1 MGKQKFSPIRDTLG
15 IKKGGL
21 YCIYP
26 FDNIDD
32 NGYGLFKIGMAE
44 KSLHNRIDHYITYY
58 PEKVLIICLLEFID
72 LPTITKKLKF
82 KIQDEYKD
90 KSISQRPLTEKQFFN
105 YLENE
110 CHTYLKSKG
119 ATQLYSKGR
128 VTNPE
133 LRINNVTNE
142 EEVVSDKGITEWLYC
157 KEEWII
163 EWFKSCHKEYKSKP
177 VLWLRD
183 EDENTTNTLKVTPTI
198 PDKFVGEMIFNLKN
212 KSKSKKERDDEE
224 KQKELKKQEQK
235 QKAKDNRLKKK
246 EQESKE
252 RAETEKEQ
260 VAPNRW
266 FNFFN

>member
-1 MGKQKFSPIRDTLG
+1 MGKKKFSPIRDTLG
-15 IKKGGL
+15 IEKGGL
-21 YCIYP
+21 YAIYP

-32 NGYGLFKIGMAE
+32 NGYGLFKVGMAE
-44 KSLHNRIDHYITYY
+44 KSLHGRIDHYITYY
-58 PEKVLIICLLEFID
+58 PEKVFIICLLEFKN
-72 LPTITKKLKF
+72 LPEITEELKF

-110 CHTYLKSKG
+110 CHAYLKTKG

-133 LRINNVTNE
+133 LRINEVTNQE
-142 EEVVSDKGITEWLYC
+142 EKVSDKGMTEWLYC

-163 EWFKSCHKEYKSKP
+163 EWFKSCNKQYSTQTNF
-177 VLWLRD
+177 WLRD
-183 EDENTTNTLKVTPTI
+183 EKENTSSLKKTDAI
-198 PDKFVGEMIFNLKN
+198 PDKFIGEITFNLKN
-212 KSKSKKERDDEE
+212 KPMSKKERVNEE